1 MNRVPAAA
9 ASSEKTG
16 LSLGI
21 VTIVSTLL
29 GWTSIPLFLKFFSHD
44 IDYYNA
50 NGWRYGF
57 SALMWA
63 PALLWAY
70 RKGKVPAGIWKAAL
84 IPSIFNAIG
93 QHCFGVAPYLIDP
106 GLMAFSLRSQV
117 VFVTVGAAIMFA
129 AERRVIRTPGYI
141 IGLLM
146 VLGGTGLTLYFKPG
160 GFGSATLAGAG
171 ISILAGASYA
181 IYALSVRKLMHGMN
195 PLLAFAAVS
204 QYTALALVTLMII
217 MGKDHGLQALELL
230 KVPEGA
236 QGWLQTPGIR
246 FGLLLLSAI
255 IGIGMGHTFYF
266 LAIQRL
272 GLAVANSVVQLQ
284 PITVSFCSMIIFG
297 EQLTRVQWG
306 FGLVAVAG
314 AGVILHAQWSADRRR
329 RAEQAADIGGA
340 PPD

>member
-1 MNRVPAAA
+1 MSSIKPSGQPA
-9 ASSEKTG
+9 TG

-21 VTIVSTLL
+21 FTIVATLL

-63 PALLWAY
+63 PALLWAW
-70 RKGKVPAGIWKAAL
+70 RRGSLPSGIWKAAV

-117 VFVTVGAAIMFA
+117 VFVTIGAAIMFA
-129 AERRVIRTPGYI
+129 AERRVIKTPGYI
-141 IGLLM
+141 IGLAM
-146 VLGGTGLTLYFKPG
+146 VLGGTGLTLYFKPD
-160 GFGSATLAGAG
+160 GFGSATLAGVG
-171 ISILAGASYA
+171 VSLLAGASYA

-204 QYTALALVTLMII
+204 QYTALALVTLMIWR
-217 MGKDHGLQALELL
+217 GEEHGLQALQLL

-236 QGWLQTPGIR
+236 EGFMSIPGAR
-246 FGLLLLSAI
+246 FGLLLLSAL

-284 PITVSFCSMIIFG
+284 PITVSFCSMLIFG
-297 EQLTRVQWG
+297 EQLTGTQWS

-329 RAEQAADIGGA
+329 REEQAEDVSGA